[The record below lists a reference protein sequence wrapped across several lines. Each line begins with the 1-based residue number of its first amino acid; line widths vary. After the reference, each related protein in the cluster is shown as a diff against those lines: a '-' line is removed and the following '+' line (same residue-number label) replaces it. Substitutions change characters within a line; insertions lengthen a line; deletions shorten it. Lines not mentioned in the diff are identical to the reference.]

1 MIKEEDDDDD
11 DLLLLFLFVFLIE
24 FTFMRLMRK
33 GNNQRSKHKSSC
45 SSSNIR
51 GIIVCGSCGD
61 RTTATESKQVEC
73 PYWKYWRQCMHQY
86 GHTPCLPII
95 NSINNRWNSHT
106 HCVALL
112 FVVSLLVSCGEPQR
126 REREIEVSEAKRQR
140 PKKTVYVWYSVV
152 ILNAFPLLTVDK
164 KLS

>member
-11 DLLLLFLFVFLIE
+11 DLLLLLLFLFVFLIE

-45 SSSNIR
+45 YSSNIR

-61 RTTATESKQVEC
+61 RTTTPESKQVEC
-73 PYWKYWRQCMHQY
+73 PCVRTVNIGASVCIQY

-95 NSINNRWNSHT
+95 NSMNNRWINHNHS
-106 HCVALL
+106 VALL
-112 FVVSLLVSCGEPQR
+112 FVCRAENRNGEKSKAPAPFQ
-126 REREIEVSEAKRQR
+126 KR
-140 PKKTVYVWYSVV
+140 PYTVWSYSM
-152 ILNAFPLLTVDK
+152 P
-164 KLS
+164 SHC